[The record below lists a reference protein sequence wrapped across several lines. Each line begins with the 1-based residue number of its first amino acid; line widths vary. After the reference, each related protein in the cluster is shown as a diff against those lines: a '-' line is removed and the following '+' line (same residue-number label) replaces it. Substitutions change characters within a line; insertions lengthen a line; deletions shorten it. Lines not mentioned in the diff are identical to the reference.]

1 MTNVPAATECFQL
14 IRSLVEKVDLYDN
27 ETDLEIV
34 RLCKL
39 GEMHLTPSIHDNPI

>member
-1 MTNVPAATECFQL
+1 MNTQAAIECFQL
-14 IRSLVEKVDLYDN
+14 IRSRFESIDIYADP
-27 ETDLEIV
+27 DALEIV